1 MRRKPK
7 TELDPSEPYRH
18 YRVLDGSVDD
28 ATVPDATDATDDG
41 DKGDIFVAIIMI
53 VLSIAT
59 FGVYVAIFVAVVAAV
74 VWWLASMFGLIDLE
88 FW

>member
-28 ATVPDATDATDDG
+28 ATVPDATTDATDDG
-41 DKGDIFVAIIMI
+41 GKVDIFVAIIMI
-53 VLSIAT
+53 ALSIAT
-59 FGVYVAIFVAVVAAV
+59 IGFYVGIFAVVALV
-74 VWWLASMFGLIDLE
+74 LAKMFGLIDWE

>member
-7 TELDPSEPYRH
+7 TELDPSEPYRS

-28 ATVPDATDATDDG
+28 ATVPDATTDATDDG
-41 DKGDIFVAIIMI
+41 GKVDIFVAIIMI
-53 VLSIAT
+53 ALSIAT
-59 FGVYVAIFVAVVAAV
+59 IGFYVGIFAVVALV
-74 VWWLASMFGLIDLE
+74 LAKMFGLIDWE

>member
-41 DKGDIFVAIIMI
+41 GKVDIFVAIIMI
-53 VLSIAT
+53 ALSIAT
-59 FGVYVAIFVAVVAAV
+59 IGFYVGIFAVVALV
-74 VWWLASMFGLIDLE
+74 LAKMFGLIDWE

>member
-7 TELDPSEPYRH
+7 TEFDPSEPYRS
-18 YRVLDGSVDD
+18 YRVLDG
-28 ATVPDATDATDDG
+28 TVPDATDDG
-41 DKGDIFVAIIMI
+41 DKVDIFVAIIMI

-59 FGVYVAIFVAVVAAV
+59 IGFYVGIFAVVALV
-74 VWWLASMFGLIDLE
+74 LAKMFGLIDWE

>member
-7 TELDPSEPYRH
+7 TELDPSEPYRS

-28 ATVPDATDATDDG
+28 ATVPDATEATNDG
-41 DKGDIFVAIIMI
+41 DKSNVFVAIILI
-53 VLSIAT
+53 VLSIASIG
-59 FGVYVAIFVAVVAAV
+59 FYVGIFAVVALV
-74 VWWLASMFGLIDLE
+74 VATMFGLIDWE